1 MFNKAEQEFLNRLS
15 GKEHIKINSS
25 ENVNEN
31 VKENIKENIKENSKI
46 TSVVKEFKYLGL
58 SLGIGFITTF
68 IIALI
73 MTMNSIET
81 FAEVTSQDLQESVL
95 RLHIRANSNSDED
108 QALKIKVRDA
118 ILEEFKPELTS
129 AETKEE
135 LVETIEANY
144 DRVIETAE
152 KVVKENGYDYEVRA
166 NVGETYLETKQY
178 GDVYLPA
185 GTYDA
190 LVIEIGSG
198 EGNNWWCVLFPPLCY
213 VGTDETIPEKDR
225 EILQESLTDEEYE
238 LITNQED
245 MDIQFKFKL
254 LEMYGKQDK

>member
-1 MFNKAEQEFLNRLS
+1 MFNKDERDFLYRLS
-15 GKEHIKINSS
+15 GKNNKAI
-25 ENVNEN
+25 
-31 VKENIKENIKENSKI
+31 
-46 TSVVKEFKYLGL
+46 KEFKYLGL
-58 SLGIGFITTF
+58 SLCIGFVATF
-68 IIALI
+68 IIAL
-73 MTMNSIET
+73 TMAINSIET
-81 FAEVTSQDLQESVL
+81 YAEVTSQDLQESVL

-118 ILEEFKPELTS
+118 ILEEFRPELTS
-129 AETKEE
+129 AKTKEE
-135 LVETIEANY
+135 LIETIEANH

-152 KVVKENGYDYEVRA
+152 EVIKANGYDYEVRA

-225 EILQESLTDEEYE
+225 EILQESLTAEEYE
-238 LITNQED
+238 VITNQED
-245 MDIQFKFKL
+245 IDVQFKFKL